1 MMESEED
8 LMSFALDEE
17 KMAVLT
23 YSRLMSPR
31 NRGET
36 EHIAAMQVVLMTQ
49 AIRMRLALMHIA
61 RGDGGD
67 RKKDVRKFAAQALEY
82 AESFTREDLIA
93 SYKRIAK
100 PEEH

>member
-1 MMESEED
+1 MESEED

-23 YSRLMSPR
+23 YARLMSPQ

-36 EHIAAMQVVLMTQ
+36 EDIAAMQVVLMTQ
-49 AIRMRLALMHIA
+49 AVRMRVALMRIA

-67 RKKDVRKFAAQALEY
+67 RKKDMRKFAKIALEY
-82 AESFTREDLIA
+82 ADSFTREDLIA